1 MDHSIMETDQGKLKS
16 KFLFEPL
23 NLSFCCIFNS
33 RISETRF
40 GGGLPRSAHAHAQS
54 DSTVWLVMGMRRMRE
69 PAAKLSLRNSAIENA
84 TKGQQWAPEAEKMF
98 IEKTNLSD

>member
-1 MDHSIMETDQGKLKS
+1 MAGYLVLRMPKPSQTA
-16 KFLFEPL
+16 
-23 NLSFCCIFNS
+23 LSDI
-33 RISETRF
+33 RR
-40 GGGLPRSAHAHAQS
+40 
-54 DSTVWLVMGMRRMRE
+54 GMRRMRE